1 MAKIPP
7 FPGTSGRR
15 DWRTAIDAVR
25 KLMANGDDTTQVF
38 RIMRALN
45 VGNSPMN
52 YARLIASAQGGRIAY
67 DQVELARRFSDPD
80 FVASFAP
87 GTVGA
92 AYRNFLETTGY
103 SADGLVEVSRID
115 NDEDMAHP
123 YAWFGRRVRDTH
135 DIWHVLTGYKADE
148 SMGEAALVAFSYA
161 QVGGLGWAFIGG
173 AAALKSIKVTGNRL
187 FAKAVWE
194 GYRHGRKAKW
204 ISGED
209 YLELLHEPLDA
220 ARARLGIETPV
231 AYLKAQR
238 ELGDLASYLSQ
249 PKGEAVAQAA
259 AATPA
264 AASPAGAA
272 GERLAA

>member
-1 MAKIPP
+1 MTTLPP

-15 DWRTAIDAVR
+15 DWRTAFDAIR

-45 VGNSPMN
+45 VGNAPMN
-52 YARLIASAQGGRIAY
+52 YARLLGSVQGGRLAY
-67 DQVELARRFSDPD
+67 ERTELAQRLSDPA
-80 FVASFAP
+80 FVAQFAP

-92 AYRNFLETTGY
+92 GYRHFLESTGY
-103 SADGLVEVSRID
+103 SADGLVAVSRIEPSD
-115 NDEDMAHP
+115 DDIAHP

-161 QVGGLGWAFIGG
+161 QVGGLGWAFIGA
-173 AAALKSIKVTGNRL
+173 AAALKSLRVTKSSL

-209 YLELLHEPLDA
+209 YEQLLHEPIDA
-220 ARARLGIETPV
+220 ARARLNIATPV
-231 AYLKAQR
+231 AYLTAQR
-238 ELGDLASYLSQ
+238 KLGAELASYLSTRR
-249 PKGEAVAQAA
+249 EAA
-259 AATPA
+259 AP
-264 AASPAGAA
+264 
-272 GERLAA
+272 ERLAA

>member
-1 MAKIPP
+1 MAKLPP

-15 DWRTAIDAVR
+15 DWRTAFDAIR

-45 VGNSPMN
+45 VGNGPMN
-52 YARLIASAQGGRIAY
+52 YARLLGTPEGGRLAY
-67 DQVELARRFSDPD
+67 ERTELAARFSDPA
-80 FVASFAP
+80 FVAQFAP

-92 AYRNFLETTGY
+92 AYRHFLESTGY
-103 SADGLVEVSRID
+103 SADGLVEVSRVVPS
-115 NDEDMAHP
+115 EDDIVHP

-173 AAALKSIKVTGNRL
+173 AAALKSLRVTHGTL

-209 YLELLHEPLDA
+209 YERLLAEPIDE
-220 ARARLGIETPV
+220 ARARLNIATPV
-231 AYLKAQR
+231 AYLTAQR
-238 ELGDLASYLSQ
+238 ELGAELASYLSNRRA
-249 PKGEAVAQAA
+249 EAA
-259 AATPA
+259 AP
-264 AASPAGAA
+264 
-272 GERLAA
+272 ERLAA

>member
-1 MAKIPP
+1 MPKMPP
-7 FPGTSGRR
+7 FPGTTGRR
-15 DWRTAIDAVR
+15 DWRTAFDAIR
-25 KLMANGDDTTQVF
+25 KLLANGDDTTQVF

-52 YARLIASAQGGRIAY
+52 YARLIATTEGGRLAY
-67 DQVELARRFSDPD
+67 ERTELAALFAQPGYARQ
-80 FVASFAP
+80 FAP

-92 AYRNFLETTGY
+92 AYCHFLDSTGY
-103 SADGLVEVSRID
+103 SADGLAEVSRI
-115 NDEDMAHP
+115 NAEEDMQHP

-161 QVGGLGWAFIGG
+161 QVGGLGWALIGT
-173 AAALKSIKVTGNRL
+173 AAALKSIRVTGSTL

-209 YLELLHEPLDA
+209 YVALLAEPLDA
-220 ARARLGIETPV
+220 ARARLGIATPV
-231 AYLKAQR
+231 AYLRAQR
-238 ELGDLASYLSQ
+238 ELGDLASYLSA
-249 PKGEAVAQAA
+249 PK
-259 AATPA
+259 AATEPTK
-264 AASPAGAA
+264 
-272 GERLAA
+272 LAA